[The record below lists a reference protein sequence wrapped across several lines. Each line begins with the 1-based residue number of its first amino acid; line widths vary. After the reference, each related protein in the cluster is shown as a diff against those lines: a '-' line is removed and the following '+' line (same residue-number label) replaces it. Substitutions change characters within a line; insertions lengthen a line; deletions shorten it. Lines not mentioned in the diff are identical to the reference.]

1 MPDNK
6 IQLINFLKGFAIFTI
21 VLMHLLMKCHFH
33 GVLGQAIMFGGA
45 GVHVFILC
53 SGFGLRL
60 SSLNKPLTYGIFLKR
75 RFTKVYNPYVIM
87 ILVWSLWI
95 LLTKHSY
102 PLIEVSSHAFLW
114 KMFSTEYHTSLCYP
128 YWFIS
133 TIIQFYIAWPVIAK
147 LMSYRCGLLISIVIS
162 LIWSSIVGYLGY
174 EDMRPWGSCFLQY
187 LWEFCLGI
195 ILATKYHLSHDN
207 GGVSK
212 LLFIENYKLW
222 WLVLGAV
229 LGCGIMLGMSK
240 FGGILKLYN
249 DIPSLL
255 GYLSC
260 ALLVYK
266 VGKSLATRFFCWI
279 NGFGYELYLVH
290 SLMFAIVTYC
300 LKDFLPLNALLPICL
315 IVAFVAANAYS
326 ALLKIFKLK

>member
-1 MPDNK
+1 MSNGR
-6 IQLINFLKGFAIFTI
+6 IELVSFLKGFAIFTI
-21 VLMHLLMKCHFH
+21 VLMYLLMNCHFQ
-33 GVLGQAIMFGGA
+33 GVLGQAILFGGA

-53 SGFGLRL
+53 SGFGLKL
-60 SSLNKPLTYGIFLKR
+60 SSLNKPLSYVNFLKR

-87 ILVWSLWI
+87 VLVWSLWI
-95 LLTKHSY
+95 FLTKHTY
-102 PLIEVSSHAFLW
+102 PLIEASSHAFLW
-114 KMFSTEYHTSLCYP
+114 KMFSPEYHTSLCYP

-133 TIIQFYIAWPVIAK
+133 TIMQFYIAWPVIEK
-147 LMSYRCGLLISIVIS
+147 LMSYRYGLLVSIVIS
-162 LIWSSIVGYLGY
+162 LIWSSLVGFLGY

-195 ILATKYHLSHDN
+195 FLASKHHLSRDN
-207 GGVSK
+207 GGISK

-222 WLVLGAV
+222 WCVSGAV

-249 DIPSLL
+249 DIPSLF

-260 ALLVYK
+260 ALLVCK

-290 SLMFAIVTYC
+290 SLTFSIILYFWE
-300 LKDFLPLNALLPICL
+300 KILPSYILLPICFV
-315 IVAFVAANAYS
+315 VAFLGAYGYHYF
-326 ALLKIFKLK
+326 LKKLKLM